1 MRRTR
6 RGDAGFT
13 LFEMMLAIGV
23 IAVALCAV
31 LSMTIHSNTTREH
44 LRENEIAKEA
54 AFRKLDEIR
63 GLPWGNVAMPI
74 TASVC
79 DLYVATAAPP
89 QLVAGL
95 RYELS
100 PGIPAPGG
108 DPWNNTLNNPNREG
122 KLQVLLRGVNHG
134 ASQTTSPFLDPI
146 NLIDIEVV
154 VQWTGVHG
162 RSHYSTRAM
171 LTRATQGN

>member
-1 MRRTR
+1 
-6 RGDAGFT
+6 
-13 LFEMMLAIGV
+13 MMLAIGV

-63 GLPWGNVAMPI
+63 ALPWGNVGLPV

-79 DLYVATAAPP
+79 DLYVATAALP
-89 QLVAGL
+89 QLVPGL

-100 PGIPAPGG
+100 PSIAAPGG
-108 DPWNNTLNNPNREG
+108 DPWNTTLNNPNRQG

-134 ASQTTSPFLDPI
+134 SSLTTSPFLDPI
-146 NLIDIEVV
+146 NLIDVEVL
-154 VQWTGVHG
+154 VQWTGVNG

-171 LTRATQGN
+171 LTRSGQGN